1 MGKYRIEG
9 QVYVA
14 DTPDEAY
21 EKHAI
26 ATTKSPGMLT
36 GLTQQF
42 GQGLSLGT
50 ADEMQAGLEAATGG
64 KYTQSMRRQQR
75 ERELFQQEHPWLAAG
90 ATTLGAVAPMVGS
103 VLLAPETAGAAPVAA
118 GTRAAQLIGNAFR
131 GQALGP
137 ARTTGQAV
145 LQGAKYGAAFG
156 GPAGYAAANPD
167 APGGRVRGAIEGA
180 ALGGVTGAALPAG
193 QAALGAVDRKVTPV
207 LQRALAGTGLMPQL
221 PGSPMLPRGPG
232 GAPPAAP
239 ANSAE
244 AKVLRALVDAGMTP
258 EQAAMELQRAQ
269 NAGVPLGLMD
279 VGGQPMLRLAR
290 GTRTLPGAGSAQI
303 DSFLEGRAA
312 SQPGRVKRVLQRAL
326 GRRMDENAGA
336 VSDSLLNQ
344 ARNDSSP
351 LYGQLKGQ
359 PVADQ
364 KLLDLLQ
371 VPAVKEIL
379 VRRDAQRAQWGAAGH
394 QQLFDK
400 DGNML
405 RAPTLADVND
415 VNVTLNQMLAPSYQ
429 RMGGRPLESVDFATR
444 EGRQLAQ
451 DVKTKMLGLADQG
464 PGGQTFATAR
474 ARYAEPAQARS
485 AYESGLEFGNP
496 NADLQDIV
504 AQMNGAPADRR
515 WYTRGVASALRNRI
529 DNMPDLG
536 QRPNVLRSFYNTQNQ
551 RAKLGAVVPESR
563 RGTMQDQLEMEN
575 LAAQNNSFVRG
586 GSQTADKLAEGA
598 DVALDVAETAATGGN
613 GLAAGAKALWNQVR
627 GKFGENTRSE
637 IARILTAVDPAEQQA
652 ILTRLAELNRQGK
665 LRAEEVGRVVQAMTV
680 QNETE

>member
-1 MGKYRIEG
+1 MPKFRIEG
-9 QVYVA
+9 QLYVA
-14 DTPDEAY
+14 DTPAEAY

-26 ATTKSPGMLT
+26 ATTKSPGLLT

-42 GQGLSLGT
+42 GQGLLLGT
-50 ADEMQAGLEAATGG
+50 ADELGALAEKLGG
-64 KYTQSMRRQQR
+64 NGYEQSMRRQQR
-75 ERELFQQEHPWLAAG
+75 ERELFQQEHPWLSAG

-118 GTRAAQLIGNAFR
+118 GARAAQLIGNAFR
-131 GQALGP
+131 GQALPP
-137 ARTTGQAV
+137 AITTAQAV
-145 LQGAKYGAAFG
+145 GQGAKYGVAFG
-156 GPAGYAAANPD
+156 GPAGYASANPD
-167 APGGRVRGAIEGA
+167 APGGRDLGMLEGYLMGGAM
-180 ALGGVTGAALPAG
+180 GAALPAG

-207 LQRALAGTGLMPQL
+207 LQRALQGTGLMPQL

-239 ANSAE
+239 ASSAE
-244 AKVLRALVDAGMTP
+244 AKVLRALMDAGMTP
-258 EQAAMELQRAQ
+258 EQAAMALQRAQ

-279 VGGQPMLRLAR
+279 VSGQPMLRLAR

-303 DSFLEGRAA
+303 DSFLENRAA
-312 SQPGRVKRVLQRAL
+312 GQPGRVKRVLERAL
-326 GRRMDENAGA
+326 GRRMDANAGA
-336 VSDSLLNQ
+336 VSDSLLNK

-351 LYGQLKGQ
+351 LYGQLGGQ
-359 PVADQ
+359 PVADS
-364 KLLDLLQ
+364 KLLKLLQ
-371 VPAVKEIL
+371 TPAVREIL
-379 VRRDAQRAQWGAAGH
+379 VRRDAQRAQWGRGSSP
-394 QQLFDK
+394 LFAD
-400 DGNML
+400 DGSFA
-405 RAPTLADVND
+405 RQPTLADIND

-451 DVKTKMLGLADQG
+451 DVKTQMLGLADQG

-474 ARYAEPAQARS
+474 ARYAEPAQART
-485 AYESGLEFGNP
+485 AYDAGLEFGNP

-504 AQMNGAPADRR
+504 GMMNGAPADRR

-529 DNMPDLG
+529 DNMNDLG
-536 QRPNVLRSFYNTQNQ
+536 QRPNVLRSFYGNPNQ
-551 RAKLGAVVPESR
+551 REKLGAVVPESR
-563 RGTMQDQLEMEN
+563 RGPMQDRLEMEN

-613 GLAAGAKALWNQVR
+613 GIAAGAKALWSQMR
-627 GKFGENTRSE
+627 GKFGENTRKE
-637 IARILTAVDPAEQQA
+637 IARMLTAVDPAEQQA
-652 ILTRLAELNRQGK
+652 ILTRLDELNRQGK